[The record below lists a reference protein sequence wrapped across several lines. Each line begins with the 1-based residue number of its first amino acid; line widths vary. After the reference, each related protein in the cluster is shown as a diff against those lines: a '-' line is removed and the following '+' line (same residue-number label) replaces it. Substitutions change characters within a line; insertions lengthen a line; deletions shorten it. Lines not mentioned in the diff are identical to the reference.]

1 MKILSRLI
9 LFALGLFQSSLV
21 SSQNLLPNPG
31 FESGIYDIMAQEF
44 VAQAGYYQY
53 WYPWLPTNGTV
64 HGPYAPGQFT
74 GDYFEMWHGVI
85 PQVVYSGTSGVRYW
99 DNPYKWIPIDLD
111 DENCVDY
118 SMADGDG
125 PSGGALWTI
134 NHDTFPNRWD
144 DRITNVKFHAADW
157 YKNGPWEG
165 RWFYLLG
172 NQFGDPYSYPSYR
185 YLRLSNH
192 YAHSG
197 ASYAGMRANALIQ
210 TELTASPGNALEPN
224 ELYKFTCAIKPV
236 MDASMDPYCIVEY
249 PGGGQYDNYFPW
261 NSTAQLKVILAKNK
275 MEYEHADCY
284 SSKDNPAFKEKQCGP
299 WFDQQLLEFTVASL
313 DPAQLDFNGG
323 QWLILTAYLRAPANA
338 TTYHWMGIELQ
349 GNSSHYIIL
358 DDVSLVKMPGGM
370 DCEED
375 LVISNQPLL
384 DWTGNDR
391 SSSTYIR
398 IGPGVNVPTGANSQ
412 MVAEEYI
419 EILPGFITANNCFF
433 SATIGDCQTFSGTLE
448 IHGVSDACDDLSARH
463 AQQTDT
469 ELRSSSY
476 TLYPNPANETLKI
489 SGISGTSSITLMT
502 ADGRVLNTE
511 QFTTESAS
519 MDVSGFAPGL
529 YLVQVKDQSG
539 IRTQTFVKQ

>member
-1 MKILSRLI
+1 MKPLSRLAI
-9 LFALGLFQSSLV
+9 LVLGLLPSSAV
-21 SSQNLLPNPG
+21 TAQNLLPNPS
-31 FESGIYDIMAQEF
+31 FESGLYDIMTQEF

-74 GDYFEMWHGVI
+74 GDHFQMWHGVF
-85 PQVVYSGTSGVRYW
+85 PQVVYSNTSGVRDW
-99 DNPYKWIPIDLD
+99 NNPYKWIAIDLD
-111 DENCVDY
+111 DANCVDY
-118 SMADGDG
+118 SMADGAG
-125 PSGGALWTI
+125 LSGGALWTI

-172 NQFGDPYSYPSYR
+172 NQYGDPYSYPSYR
-185 YLRLSNH
+185 YFRLNDH
-192 YAHSG
+192 YAKSG

-210 TELTASPGNALEPN
+210 TEVALEPY

-236 MDASMDPYCIVEY
+236 MDAGIDPYSIVEY
-249 PGGGQYDNYFPW
+249 PGGGAYSNYFSW

-275 MEYEHADCY
+275 MVYEHADCY

-299 WFDQQLLEFTVASL
+299 FFDQQLLEFTVASL

-323 QWLILTAYLRAPANA
+323 QWQTLTAYLRAPANA
-338 TTYHWMGIELQ
+338 NIYQWLGIELQ

-358 DDVSLVKMPGGM
+358 DDVSLVKMPGGF

-375 LVISNQPLL
+375 LTISNQMLY
-384 DWTGNDR
+384 DWAGNDR
-391 SSSTYIR
+391 SSSTYIH
-398 IGPGVNVPTGANSQ
+398 IGPGVTVPTGANSR
-412 MVAEEYI
+412 MVAEGHI

-433 SATIGDCQTFSGTLE
+433 SATIGDCEAFSNTLA
-448 IHGVSDACDDLSARH
+448 IYGVPDACDNVNARLS
-463 AQQTDT
+463 QPDT
-469 ELRSSSY
+469 TRYSSSY
-476 TLYPNPANETLKI
+476 KMYPNPAAATLTI
-489 SGISGTSSITLMT
+489 SGISGASSITLMT
-502 ADGRVLNTE
+502 ADGRVLATE
-511 QFTTESAS
+511 QYATESVS
-519 MDVSGFAPGL
+519 LDVSGFAPGL
-529 YLVQVKDQSG
+529 YLVQVNDLSG